1 MLILFVF
8 FFFRK
13 MEEEIPMMTMMKE
26 ETSEQP
32 RFPSEIQMGSK
43 LDSSSGIQGIPHSV
57 TLELA
62 SKKPIRSKP
71 SQPQQNMPITSP
83 FSKAEVKMNLNGM
96 KVNENNQRTSEV
108 KSTLKELLECNQEM
122 MESVQIHMKRQTELL
137 NQLMKLL

>member
-1 MLILFVF
+1 
-8 FFFRK
+8 

-32 RFPSEIQMGSK
+32 RFPSEIQMGSE

-62 SKKPIRSKP
+62 SKKPIKSKP
-71 SQPQQNMPITSP
+71 SQPQQNMPVTSP

>member
-1 MLILFVF
+1 
-8 FFFRK
+8 

-83 FSKAEVKMNLNGM
+83 FSKAEVKFEIQSSNFSQ
-96 KVNENNQRTSEV
+96 KF
-108 KSTLKELLECNQEM
+108 
-122 MESVQIHMKRQTELL
+122 I
-137 NQLMKLL
+137 

>member
-8 FFFRK
+8 RK
-13 MEEEIPMMTMMKE
+13 MEEDIPMMTMMKE

-32 RFPSEIQMGSK
+32 RFPSEIQIGSE

-62 SKKPIRSKP
+62 SKKPMKSKP
-71 SQPQQNMPITSP
+71 PQPQLNLPVTSP

-96 KVNENNQRTSEV
+96 KVNQNDKRTNEV
-108 KSTLKELLECNQEM
+108 KSTLKELLECNQELNELM
-122 MESVQIHMKRQTELL
+122 QTHMKRQTELL
-137 NQLMKLL
+137 NQIMKLL